1 MTRKGGEGY
10 HPATQL
16 GPRPRPWLGTPPL
29 TPLMGLARGNQGV
42 PERTRP
48 WARPTMAGAFG
59 LSESPGPP
67 RAARLSGVSQK
78 RLSCQAADP
87 DRMCKGRVVV
97 RAPGSEG
104 RQRAQSTS
112 YCTMRECR
120 PSMILRLHT
129 RNLTDQIIC
138 LWPRRLVPITK
149 SRNSS
154 RNFKAVDGYRNEAPV
169 CWNCRGWQNHR
180 A

>member
-1 MTRKGGEGY
+1 M
-10 HPATQL
+10 
-16 GPRPRPWLGTPPL
+16 
-29 TPLMGLARGNQGV
+29 
-42 PERTRP
+42 
-48 WARPTMAGAFG
+48 
-59 LSESPGPP
+59 
-67 RAARLSGVSQK
+67 GVSGLLPNVLRSAVWAQTCTF
-78 RLSCQAADP
+78 LSPALTTVFFPPVLTIGFCPTAD
-87 DRMCKGRVVV
+87 V
-97 RAPGSEG
+97 RGERGESRE
-104 RQRAQSTS
+104 RAQSTS

-138 LWPRRLVPITK
+138 LWSRRLVPITK

-154 RNFKAVDGYRNEAPV
+154 RNFKAVDEYRNEASV